1 MLYFLVVYLGIQF
14 GIGYWVSR
22 RIKNENDFLLA
33 GRHVPG
39 WLLSFSLFATWFGA
53 ETCIGTSGEVYASG
67 ISGGRADPFGYSICL
82 VLLGFLIAGRIW
94 NKKYSTLADFYRDR
108 FGKNVEKLAVAILL
122 ISSIVWGAAQ
132 IRAFGQVIAATTS
145 LPVQSTILI
154 GFVVVVTY
162 SMLGGLLGDIL
173 TDFVQGLILILGLTA
188 ILFVIVYQDGF
199 QPFMQSPERLSLF
212 APGESFW
219 QRLDRWMIPI
229 LGSLVAQE
237 SIARVL
243 AAKDVKQA
251 RQGTFWASGI
261 YIIVGLIP
269 VVLGLIGPAVLPG
282 VEDPEHFLI
291 SLSEKYLHPAFQ
303 MLLVGA
309 LVSAILST
317 VDSIL
322 LAGGGLLSHNLLIPL
337 MGLRAEKRKLLYT
350 RLSVVFIAFVALA
363 IAWMSDGIYEL
374 VESASSLGTAGILVI
389 TLFGLWTSYGGP
401 VSAIA
406 ALVLGVVT
414 MPIAENILEIEA
426 PFIASIALAAIG
438 YVALYQ
444 IKNLKLLS
452 FRRN

>member
-14 GIGYWVSR
+14 AIGYWVSR

-67 ISGGRADPFGYSICL
+67 ISGGRADPFGYSLCL
-82 VLLGFLIAGRIW
+82 VLLGLLIAGRIW
-94 NKKYSTLADFYRDR
+94 NKKYSTLADFYHDR

-173 TDFVQGLILILGLTA
+173 TDFVQGLILIVGLAA

-199 QPFMQSPERLSLF
+199 QPFIQSPERLSLF
-212 APGESFW
+212 APGETFW

-243 AAKDVKQA
+243 AAKDIKQA

-261 YIIVGLIP
+261 YIVVGLIP
-269 VVLGLIGPAVLPG
+269 VALGLIGPTVLPG
-282 VEDPEHFLI
+282 IEDREHFLI

-303 MLLVGA
+303 MVLVGA

-350 RLSVVFIAFVALA
+350 RLSVVLIALIALA

-389 TLFGLWTSYGGP
+389 TLFGLWTSFGGP

-426 PFIASIALAAIG
+426 PFMASIALAAIG
-438 YVALYQ
+438 YVALSQ